1 MNERAIMKKDDKAAA
16 AAPQS
21 ALIFELDDVALG
33 ARAIRYEILKGILQ
47 EQGIDF
53 PEALYVRQCLRS
65 FPAVYM
71 PALLEAMQYTTASAD
86 QVVKRLVGET
96 TSRLM
101 QKDTAV
107 RPDLVPWLD
116 AARDRQFS
124 VVGVSAL
131 PSAESVA
138 QHLDFARWN
147 TRIFVASP
155 ADHSYQQAD
164 LWMRAAKVAERNPKN
179 CLAITSSE
187 EASKGALAAGMN
199 ILAVPDAFTD
209 FQDFGGA
216 NAVCD
221 SLKDLDPGKLF
232 DELSL

>member
-1 MNERAIMKKDDKAAA
+1 MKKDDKAAT

-21 ALIFELDDVALG
+21 ALIFELDDLALG

-47 EQGIDF
+47 EQGLDF
-53 PEALYVRQCLRS
+53 PEALYLRQCLRS

-71 PALLEAMQYTTASAD
+71 PALLESMQYTTASAE

-101 QKDTAV
+101 QKDAAI

-116 AARDRQFS
+116 AARDRHFS
-124 VVGVSAL
+124 VVGISLL
-131 PSAESVA
+131 PSAESIA

-147 TRIFVASP
+147 TRVFVAAPTDKSW
-155 ADHSYQQAD
+155 QQAD
-164 LWMRAAKVAERNPKN
+164 LWMRAAKTAERSPKN
-179 CLAITSSE
+179 CLAVTSSE
-187 EASKGALAAGMN
+187 EATKGALAAGMN
-199 ILAVPDAFTD
+199 VLAVPDAFTD

-221 SLKDLDPGKLF
+221 SLKDLVPGKFF